1 MAKIQFLSV
10 ADVLNMTTF
19 SESTLWRKV
28 KAGTFPKPV
37 PLSKRRVG
45 WRESEIL
52 TWADQL
58 ETTDGKKV
66 DHFTVIARNLAEG
79 TLKGQIILG
88 GPRKIHIL
96 RSDERVVFERTDP
109 SE

>member
-45 WRESEIL
+45 WREKDVLEWDDNLDKPQGKTVDSFTRFARGL
-52 TWADQL
+52 AD
-58 ETTDGKKV
+58 G
-66 DHFTVIARNLAEG
+66 TV
-79 TLKGQIILG
+79 KGQIILG
-88 GPRKIHIL
+88 GPRSIHIL
-96 RSDERVVFERTDP
+96 RSGERVVFERTDT

>member
-28 KAGTFPKPV
+28 KAETFPKPV

-45 WRESEIL
+45 WREKDVL
-52 TWADQL
+52 KWADKL
-58 ETTDGKKV
+58 DPADGTNA
-66 DHFTVIARNLAEG
+66 DHFTKVARKLAEG
-79 TLKGQIILG
+79 SLTGQIILG
-88 GPRKIHIL
+88 GLRQVRIL
-96 RSDERVVFERTDP
+96 LANERVVIERKE
-109 SE
+109 S